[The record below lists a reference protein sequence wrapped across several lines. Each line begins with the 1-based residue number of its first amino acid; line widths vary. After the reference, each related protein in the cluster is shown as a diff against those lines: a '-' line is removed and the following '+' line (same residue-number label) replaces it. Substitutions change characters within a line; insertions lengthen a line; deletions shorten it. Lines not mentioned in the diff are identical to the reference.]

1 VTAVKTETERPGN
14 ARPFCFSVAFDHG
27 NLIAAGGYPGAA
39 AGGAPKNRHN
49 RTSDCLTDAFW
60 TLEHIQ

>member
-1 VTAVKTETERPGN
+1 MAVKTKAKRPGN
-14 ARPFCFSVAFDHG
+14 ARPFCFPLVIDNG
-27 NLIAAGGYPGAA
+27 NLAAAGGYPRAA